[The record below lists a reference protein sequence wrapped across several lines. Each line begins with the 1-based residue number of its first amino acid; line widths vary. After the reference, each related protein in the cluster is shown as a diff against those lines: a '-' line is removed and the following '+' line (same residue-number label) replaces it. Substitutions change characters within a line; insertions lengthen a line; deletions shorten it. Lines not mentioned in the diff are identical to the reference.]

1 MTKLKFLYLNNG
13 NFYNQSEVLYKIDEF
28 TSDGRSTV
36 SIL

>member
-13 NFYNQSEVLYKIDEF
+13 NFCNQSEYYKIDEF